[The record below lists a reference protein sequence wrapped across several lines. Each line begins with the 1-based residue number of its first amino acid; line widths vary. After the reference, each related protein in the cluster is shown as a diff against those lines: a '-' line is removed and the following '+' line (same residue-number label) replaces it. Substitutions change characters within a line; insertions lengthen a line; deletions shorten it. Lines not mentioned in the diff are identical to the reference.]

1 MSIWIAT
8 IGALDG
14 SNTPK
19 TLYFSDVS
27 YIDNDGNYFENR
39 MLQPALIKV
48 SPDDGGT
55 FKIFST
61 PSIGEIQLI
70 NKDGG
75 LNYLMDYALDNG
87 SISLSLVV
95 DNGTKNDYLTGKIE
109 SMRFSG
115 DAVYLTVRSM
125 SEVLTRNHVNN
136 KFLGNNALPNGVE
149 GVADD
154 IKGNVKPRVFG
165 SVLNATPVLVN
176 TSRLIYQFSDRQSAT
191 ISAVYDKGA
200 ALTLGTTYTWANFAT
215 FQTAAVTAGQFSRCA
230 GYVKLGTTPAGTVTG
245 DCADDTAAYRTNLLT
260 YSEQF
265 DNAAWTKY
273 GTCTVSANATTSP
286 DGTLTADTITIPIS
300 SGVYQIQASVTTGT
314 ITISVWL
321 KGSVAGSTI
330 RLLSNTNLSDPVTK
344 TITITTDWVRY
355 DLTRTLSVGTTV
367 ASLQL
372 DSLAAGT
379 VSVWGAQL
387 ESGSF
392 ATSYIPTTSA
402 AASVL
407 IPYGKL
413 AGDVFEAIL
422 AEESLTLNAT
432 SKTTLNAIGAVGIY
446 VTGETSTTALLN
458 QIAQSCGAYWY
469 FLQNVVYAKLLALA
483 TTSTLS
489 LTNSELITIDIVNT
503 GLGENGLPVE
513 SISFN
518 YDHIETVQKETDL
531 AGAVTVARKAVLS
544 NQYRSKFINDAAVK
558 TRHPLAPAIKI
569 DSCLRLEANATT
581 VATTLLN
588 LSKVRVDTVNITAV
602 VDEIPSLQLGDGV
615 MVFSDKLSY
624 DYGKLLTII
633 GFQIDAKRKEI
644 VLECIG

>member
-1 MSIWIAT
+1 
-8 IGALDG
+8 
-14 SNTPK
+14 
-19 TLYFSDVS
+19 
-27 YIDNDGNYFENR
+27 
-39 MLQPALIKV
+39 
-48 SPDDGGT
+48 
-55 FKIFST
+55 
-61 PSIGEIQLI
+61 
-70 NKDGG
+70 
-75 LNYLMDYALDNG
+75 
-87 SISLSLVV
+87 
-95 DNGTKNDYLTGKIE
+95 
-109 SMRFSG
+109 
-115 DAVYLTVRSM
+115 
-125 SEVLTRNHVNN
+125 
-136 KFLGNNALPNGVE
+136 
-149 GVADD
+149 
-154 IKGNVKPRVFG
+154 
-165 SVLNATPVLVN
+165 VLVN
-176 TSRLIYQFSDRQSAT
+176 TSQLIYQFSDRQSAT

-215 FQTAAVTAGQFSRCA
+215 FQTTAVTAGQFSRCA

-245 DCADDTAAYRTNLLT
+245 DCT
-260 YSEQF
+260 
-265 DNAAWTKY
+265 
-273 GTCTVSANATTSP
+273 
-286 DGTLTADTITIPIS
+286 
-300 SGVYQIQASVTTGT
+300 
-314 ITISVWL
+314 
-321 KGSVAGSTI
+321 
-330 RLLSNTNLSDPVTK
+330 
-344 TITITTDWVRY
+344 
-355 DLTRTLSVGTTV
+355 
-367 ASLQL
+367 
-372 DSLAAGT
+372 DSLT
-379 VSVWGAQL
+379 
-387 ESGSF
+387 
-392 ATSYIPTTSA
+392 
-402 AASVL
+402 
-407 IPYGKL
+407 L

-422 AEESLTLNAT
+422 VEESLTLDSA

-446 VTGETSTTALLN
+446 VTGETTTTQLLN
-458 QIAQSCGAYWY
+458 QIVQSCGAYWY

-531 AGAVTVARKAVLS
+531 AGAVTTARKAVLS

>member
-176 TSRLIYQFSDRQSAT
+176 TSKLIYQFSDRATAT
-191 ISAVYDKGA
+191 ISAIYDKGV
-200 ALTLGTTYTWANFAT
+200 ALTLHQSYTWANFASFMAHT
-215 FQTAAVTAGQFSRCA
+215 SIASGRYIICA

-245 DCADDTAAYRTNLLT
+245 DCADSLT
-260 YSEQF
+260 
-265 DNAAWTKY
+265 
-273 GTCTVSANATTSP
+273 
-286 DGTLTADTITIPIS
+286 
-300 SGVYQIQASVTTGT
+300 
-314 ITISVWL
+314 
-321 KGSVAGSTI
+321 
-330 RLLSNTNLSDPVTK
+330 
-344 TITITTDWVRY
+344 
-355 DLTRTLSVGTTV
+355 
-367 ASLQL
+367 
-372 DSLAAGT
+372 
-379 VSVWGAQL
+379 
-387 ESGSF
+387 
-392 ATSYIPTTSA
+392 
-402 AASVL
+402 
-407 IPYGKL
+407 L

-446 VTGETSTTALLN
+446 VTGETTTTQLLN

-489 LTNSELITIDIVNT
+489 LTNSELITIDIINT